1 MNTVAALDTFLF
13 INQTESVLVVC
24 DRLHRTGFLTG
35 PFQMHDG
42 TIRTTLGTHA
52 AFLAEIRCNMHL

>member
-1 MNTVAALDTFLF
+1 MNTVTALDTFLF
-13 INQTESVLVVC
+13 IDQTEPVLIIG

-35 PFQMHDG
+35 SFQMHDG